1 MDKLFAQWGNLT
13 HKAPRIPRL
22 FESRAIY
29 QNIVWRGWPLL
40 IESVLLNFSTC
51 FDIIMVGILGA
62 YTVAAVGLR
71 ISPKG
76 FKVIGEASNGEE
88 AWNVI

>member
-1 MDKLFAQWGNLT
+1 MDKLFAQCL
-13 HKAPRIPRL
+13 A
-22 FESRAIY
+22 
-29 QNIVWRGWPLL
+29 
-40 IESVLLNFSTC
+40 
-51 FDIIMVGILGA
+51 
-62 YTVAAVGLR
+62 LR